1 MPSFLSPLLRSSPDR
16 FHLRNARTGT
26 IVAGCLQLAV
36 DSKTR
41 NVGLLHHRSL
51 PETTALIIAPT
62 NAIHTFF
69 MKFAIDVAF
78 VAKDGHVVKVC
89 AALPAWRLA
98 GAFRA
103 HAVVE
108 MTAGALTRS
117 GTTTGDLLEVVPN
130 SSSTV

>member
-26 IVAGCLQLAV
+26 IVADCLQLAV
-36 DSKTR
+36 DSRSR
-41 NVGLLHHRSL
+41 NLGLLGQRSL
-51 PETTALIIAPT
+51 PESTALIIAPT

-78 VAKDGHVVKVC
+78 VAKDGRVVKVC
-89 AALPAWRLA
+89 TAMPAWRLA
-98 GAFRA
+98 GAYRA

-108 MTAGALTRS
+108 MTAGALARS
-117 GTTTGDLLEVVPN
+117 GTTNGDLLEVVPN
-130 SSSTV
+130 PSSTV